1 MVRLVS
7 LIAAAVGLAVGLG
20 GAAAEA
26 PNPKNW
32 DAVLAS
38 ARGQTVYWH
47 AWAGETRINDY
58 ISWVAKTVKSRYG
71 VALVHVK
78 IEDTATVVSRVLAEK
93 TAGKTDAGSVDL
105 VWINGENFAA
115 MKRQQLLLSPGWAE
129 DLPNFGFVDLAGKPT
144 VINDFTVA
152 TDGLEAPWG
161 MAQLVFYHD
170 TARTPEPPRS
180 TAALLDWSKSNPGRF
195 SYPQPPD
202 FTGSTFLKQALVE
215 MVSDATVLQK
225 PVTEADFDAVT
236 APLFAWLDELH
247 PNLWRSGRTFP
258 QNASA
263 LRQLLADGET
273 DIAFSFHQS
282 EASSAIAR
290 GELPDTVRSFV
301 FDAGTIGNT
310 HFVAIPFN
318 ANAKAGAMVVADFL
332 MSPDAQIE
340 KQKPDVW
347 GDFTVLALNKLTD
360 TDRARFAAIDLG
372 IATLAPDALG
382 TALAEPHPS
391 WMTKL
396 EEAWIARYGAQ

>member
-1 MVRLVS
+1 MRLVS
-7 LIAAAVGLAVGLG
+7 LFAAVVGLTAGLAGVV
-20 GAAAEA
+20 AAE
-26 PNPKNW
+26 PDPKNW
-32 DAVLAS
+32 DAVKAE

-58 ISWVAKTVKSRYG
+58 ISWVGRTVESRYG
-71 VALVHVK
+71 VKLVHVK

-93 TAGKTDAGSVDL
+93 TAGKTEGGSVDL

-115 MKRQQLLLSPGWAE
+115 MKRQNLLLTPGWAE
-129 DLPNFGFVDLAGKPT
+129 HLPNFRFVDIAGKPT

-180 TAALLDWSKSNPGRF
+180 TAALLAWSAADPGRF
-195 SYPQPPD
+195 TYPQPPD
-202 FTGSTFLKQALVE
+202 FTGSTFLKQALAE
-215 MVSDATVLQK
+215 MVADPTLLQK
-225 PVTEADFDAVT
+225 PVDDADFDAVT
-236 APLFAWLDELH
+236 APLFQWLDKLH
-247 PNLWRSGRTFP
+247 PNLWRSGRAFP

-318 ANAKAGAMVVADFL
+318 ANAKAGAMVIADFL
-332 MSPDAQIE
+332 MSPEAQIE

-347 GDFTVLALNKLTD
+347 GDFTVLALDKLSD
-360 TDRARFAAIDLG
+360 DDRKRFAAIDLG

-382 TALAEPHPS
+382 TALTEPHPS
-391 WMTKL
+391 WMTRL